1 MAASAQDVPALLA
14 AARAGS
20 REALG
25 QVIEVFRPYL
35 LLVARQE
42 LDPAFQGKGS
52 PSDLVQETFLE
63 AHRDFDRFHGTT
75 SEELLAWLRQLLLHN
90 VADFTRRY
98 RDTAKRGAGREVP
111 LEAGSSSS
119 PGPEPCADT
128 PSPSQEAI
136 ANEEAERFAGA
147 LKQLPDDY
155 RQVILLRYQE
165 QHSFEEI
172 GQLLQRTP
180 NAARMLWLRA
190 VERLKKELG
199 ISDE

>member
-20 REALG
+20 RVALG
-25 QVIEVFRPYL
+25 QVLEAFRPYL

-42 LDPAFQGKGS
+42 LDPAVQAKGG

-63 AHRDFDRFHGTT
+63 AQRDFDRFHGTT
-75 SEELLAWLRQLLLHN
+75 ADELQAWLRQLLLHN

-98 RDTAKRGAGREVP
+98 DTAKRGVDREMP

-136 ANEEAERFAGA
+136 ANEQAERFAHA

-155 RQVILLRYQE
+155 RQVILLRYE
-165 QHSFEEI
+165 ERHSFEEI
-172 GQLLQRTP
+172 GRLLQRTP